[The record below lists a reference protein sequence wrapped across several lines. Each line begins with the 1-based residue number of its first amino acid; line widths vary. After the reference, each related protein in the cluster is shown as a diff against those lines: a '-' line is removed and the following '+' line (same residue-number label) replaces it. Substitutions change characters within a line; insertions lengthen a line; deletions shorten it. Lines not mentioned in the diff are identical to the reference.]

1 MPFPSYILLYL
12 VELQD
17 GFDGLESS
25 SNIPVCSLFLLVV
38 CIHLSLGRFYHMAW
52 ATVRWLLWVAEAR
65 KETEIM
71 NYTYLVVLSIIVLLV
86 GGALG
91 YLVRYFWLEKK
102 HRKFEEDARNLIAE
116 SKKEAETIKKEAI
129 LQAKDSLFQMKVE
142 FEKESKEGRK
152 EFQNLEKRILQKE
165 ENLDR
170 KAEALD
176 KKEAAVGKREKQV
189 DQQEKNLVGR
199 EKELESVLKEE
210 RKRLESISM
219 MSAEEAKEMLLRTI
233 EGEARHDAAVLVKKI
248 ETEAREIGDRKAK
261 DIIALAIQRYSGDY
275 VAEKTVSVVNLP
287 NEEMKGR
294 IIGRE
299 GRNIRAIEASTGV
312 DLIIDDTPE
321 AVILSGFN
329 PVRREVA
336 RISLE
341 RLISDGRIHP
351 ARIEEI
357 VEKVN
362 AEIETSI
369 REAGEQA
376 AFDVGVHS
384 INPELIKLIGKLKFR
399 TSYAQNVLQHSREVS
414 FLCGIM
420 AAELG
425 LNEKHARRAG
435 LLHDIGKAVDH
446 EMEGPHAAI
455 GADLARRYGE
465 SAAIVH
471 AIAAHHEDIQ
481 AEDIFAILVQA
492 SDALSGARPGARK
505 ELLETYVRR
514 LEDLEKIAG
523 SFNGIS
529 KAYAIQAGRELR
541 IIVESN
547 AVADSD
553 VVMLSRDI
561 AKKIESELTY
571 PGQIKVTVIR
581 ETRAVEYA
589 K

>member
-1 MPFPSYILLYL
+1 MSYIS
-12 VELQD
+12 
-17 GFDGLESS
+17 F
-25 SNIPVCSLFLLVV
+25 
-38 CIHLSLGRFYHMAW
+38 A
-52 ATVRWLLWVAEAR
+52 
-65 KETEIM
+65 
-71 NYTYLVVLSIIVLLV
+71 VLLIV
-86 GGALG
+86 GLIAGGVMG
-91 YLVRYFWLEKK
+91 YAIRYLWLEKK
-102 HRKFEEDARNLIAE
+102 RRKLESDARNIIAE

-129 LQAKDSLFQMKVE
+129 LQAKDSLFQMKAE
-142 FEKESKEGRK
+142 FEKESKESRK
-152 EFQNLEKRILQKE
+152 EFQNLEKRIVQKE

-170 KAEALD
+170 KGEALD
-176 KKEAAVGKREKQV
+176 KREAGLSKREKQIAL
-189 DQQEKNLVGR
+189 QEKDLGSR
-199 EKELESVLKEE
+199 EKEVEYVLREE
-210 RKRLESISM
+210 RKKLESISG
-219 MSAEEAKEMLLRTI
+219 MSAQEAKEMLINSI
-233 EGEARHDAAVLVKKI
+233 ENEARHEAAVIVKKI
-248 ETEAREIGDRKAK
+248 ESEAREIGDRKAK
-261 DIIALAIQRYSGDY
+261 DIIALALQRYSGDY
-275 VAEKTVSVVNLP
+275 VAEKTVSVVTLP

-357 VEKVN
+357 VEKVTT
-362 AEIETSI
+362 EIDTSI

-376 AFDVGVHS
+376 AFDVGVHG
-384 INPELIKLIGKLKFR
+384 IHAELIKLIGKLKFR
-399 TSYAQNVLQHSREVS
+399 TSYAQNVLQHAREVS

-425 LNEKHARRAG
+425 LNEKQAKRAG

-465 SAAIVH
+465 SPVIVH
-471 AIAAHHEDIQ
+471 AIAAHHEDIP
-481 AEDIFAILVQA
+481 AEDILAILVQA
-492 SDALSGARPGARK
+492 ADALSGARPGARK

-514 LEDLEKIAG
+514 LEDLERIAG

-547 AVADSD
+547 VVGDPDVA
-553 VVMLSRDI
+553 MLSRDI